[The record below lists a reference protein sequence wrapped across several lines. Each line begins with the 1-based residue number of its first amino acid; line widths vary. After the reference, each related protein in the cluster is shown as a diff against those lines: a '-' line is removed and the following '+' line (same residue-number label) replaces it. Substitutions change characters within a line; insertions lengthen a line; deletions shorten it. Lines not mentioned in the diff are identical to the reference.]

1 MDDQGAGGS
10 SRRDDTDLAWGPR
23 RESSLPLTLR
33 PHLYHGP
40 RHTSF
45 PGIAPLVV
53 PNLPHRPDRPLS
65 QGLGRSL
72 PSPSS
77 LLRETEFT
85 FDHDS
90 VILSR
95 SLDTS
100 PINPPFV
107 ANPDLPL
114 PRFVVHGPPQPPRPP
129 TPQSRPSPWDQDFA
143 MRDVWELSQPQPHQ
157 LGLPQFLSDASYQG
171 GVGVPSRLKS
181 ASPSRSRTA
190 SSFAGDLYN
199 EGQSEIKPLYQ
210 AGSMW
215 EPPAIEPREAVP
227 ERKGTHRWP
236 GVRKELGFS
245 TAGGASTNPS
255 SGATNPTRKKPST
268 KVPVACDFCRS
279 ECISPH
285 WLFAFEN
292 LIDSPIGISARARGE
307 PRYRTVFNRSCFLVA
322 LTADQNVN

>member
-10 SRRDDTDLAWGPR
+10 SRRDDPDPARGTR
-23 RESSLPLTLR
+23 RESSLPPTLR

-40 RHTSF
+40 RYTSF

-53 PNLPHRPDRPLS
+53 PNLPHRPDRPHS
-65 QGLGRSL
+65 QGHGRSL
-72 PSPSS
+72 PSPSN

-100 PINPPFV
+100 PINPPFI

-114 PRFVVHGPPQPPRPP
+114 PGFMVHGPPQQPQPP
-129 TPQSRPSPWDQDFA
+129 TPQFRPSPGVQEVVMREAWDF
-143 MRDVWELSQPQPHQ
+143 LQPQPQRPARLSQ
-157 LGLPQFLSDASYQG
+157 LLNDASYQG
-171 GVGVPSRLKS
+171 GIGVPSRLKS
-181 ASPSRSRTA
+181 ASPSRSRTV

-215 EPPAIEPREAVP
+215 GPPAIEPQEAVP
-227 ERKGTHRWP
+227 ERKGTHSWP
-236 GVRKELGFS
+236 GVKKEPGPS
-245 TAGGASTNPS
+245 TVGGASTSPS

-279 ECISPH
+279 KCISPH
-285 WLFAFEN
+285 WLFVFDN
-292 LIDSPIGISARARGE
+292 LIDSPIGISARAHGE
-307 PRYRTVFNRSCFLVA
+307 PRYCIQSFLFSCCVGR
-322 LTADQNVN
+322 